1 MKKQQI
7 EINLGSIYK
16 EKNKGYCVST
26 ENLAAV
32 FDGCAS
38 EEHSEVG
45 AQRMGE
51 AIRKNSR
58 NITSKEELRNT
69 ISDVFYDILL
79 EDLSDEEFADKYL
92 FTILVCIEKDDS
104 YEVYN
109 AGDGFIITIDSSDR
123 IRYIQINNNIL
134 IKNGN
139 APQYIAYNYMF
150 ETLHIDHVF
159 LRRRPFKKTDYKSVY
174 VATNG
179 LGYILSDEFPKQ
191 ERKAFEKAL
200 IDGNQQLIEKII
212 KRNAFQIYDDIAI
225 AM

>member
-45 AQRMGE
+45 AKRMGE

-58 NITSKEELRNT
+58 TITSKEELRKT
-69 ISDVFYDILL
+69 ISDVFFDILSKGL
-79 EDLSDEEFADKYL
+79 HENEFRDKYL
-92 FTILVCIEKDDS
+92 FTVMVCVEKDDS

-109 AGDGFIITIDSSDR
+109 AGDGFIITIDNSDR
-123 IRYIQINNNIL
+123 IRYIKINNNIL
-134 IKNGN
+134 IENGN

-150 ETLHIDHVF
+150 ETLYIDHVF
-159 LRRRPFKKTDYKSVY
+159 LENRPFKKTDYKSVY

-179 LGYILSDEFPKQ
+179 LSYIMSDKFPKK
-191 ERKAFEKAL
+191 EREMYEKAL

>member
-1 MKKQQI
+1 MKKERI
-7 EINLGSIYK
+7 EITQAGFSKKVNQD
-16 EKNKGYCVST
+16 YCVST

-32 FDGCAS
+32 FDGCGSA
-38 EEHSEVG
+38 EHSEVG
-45 AQRMGE
+45 AKRMGE

-174 VATNG
+174 VATDG
-179 LGYILSDEFPKQ
+179 LRFVLSDRFPKQ

-200 IDGNQQLIEKII
+200 IDRDEQSIREIL
-212 KRNAFQIYDDIAI
+212 KRNSKKIFDDIAI
-225 AM
+225 AF